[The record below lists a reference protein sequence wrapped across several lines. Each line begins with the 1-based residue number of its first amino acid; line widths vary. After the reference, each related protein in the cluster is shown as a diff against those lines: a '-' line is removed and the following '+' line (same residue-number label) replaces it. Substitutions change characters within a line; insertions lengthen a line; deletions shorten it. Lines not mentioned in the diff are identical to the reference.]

1 MKKVFI
7 VYVFLMAGIQ
17 SFAQPY
23 TIYGTIKDTLSG
35 ESLFSTS
42 IFIDETRLGTT
53 SNAYGFYSVS
63 LAPGTYNI
71 SFSYLGYTTIRKHI
85 VLTGNIQLD
94 IKLMPKNTELET
106 VVISGVKSNVETYN
120 TSKNEISV
128 ARIKT
133 ITAAGGE
140 PDVLKSL
147 QLMPGIQAANEG
159 AANLYVRGGSYDQNL
174 ILLDEAPVYNPV
186 HALGFFS
193 TFNTD
198 AIKDV
203 TVMKGAFPAQY
214 GGRLSS
220 VVDITMREGNYN
232 KTQVSAGIGLIASH
246 LTIEGPI
253 LKGKASYLVSGRY
266 SYAGQMLNFMGGTVG
281 RDILHHYKMNNF
293 NDKNKIWFYDL
304 NAKVNYQINDKN
316 HVYLSYYSGHDSFNC
331 YSLNN
336 RNVLDWGNFT
346 STLRWNHVFT
356 NKLFSNFTFYNSR
369 YNYSSAISED
379 IRNYKWKSDIQE
391 TGLKADFTY
400 YLNQN
405 NNIKSGVAAI
415 YHRFSPGTIY
425 PNDTTSIIIPFSLDE
440 KRSFEISGYLSN
452 DQVISPK
459 LSVNYGLRYNLFLNM
474 GPGTVYKYNED
485 MTSVTDSAVYGKNE
499 IINSYGGLEPRFSV
513 RYKLGE
519 QTAVKLAYAYTK
531 QYLHLLSNSTVGLP
545 TDTWLPPDSYIKP
558 QSSQQLVLGFY
569 QTLYQN
575 NLELSIETYY
585 KTLQN
590 IVDYKD
596 NADLFLNKH
605 IETQLLHGKGYS
617 YGLETMLE
625 KKKGKLSGWI
635 AYTLAKTQ
643 YQIDGVNNNSYYS
656 PRYDIRNNI
665 TVTGNYRL
673 NKAWMFSTT
682 FKYASG
688 GFVTVPDQ
696 MFIIDGASFY
706 TYSSRNNYKLPAYH
720 RLDFSVY
727 FNPRKNEHRHM
738 KSEWVLSVVNVYS
751 RRNIYSLTI
760 QTSQTYEL
768 SGAYKMYLYGIL
780 PTISYNIKF

>member
-1 MKKVFI
+1 MKKGYILFI
-7 VYVFLMAGIQ
+7 FLSVVMQ
-17 SFAQPY
+17 SIAQQY
-23 TIYGTIKDTLSG
+23 TIHGTIKDTLSG
-35 ESLFSTS
+35 ESLFGTS
-42 IFIDETRLGTT
+42 IFISETQQGTT

-71 SFSYLGYTTIRKHI
+71 TFSYLGYNAIRKHI

-94 IKLMPKNTELET
+94 INLVFKNTELET
-106 VVISGVKSNVETYN
+106 VVISGVKSNVNTHN

-128 ARIKT
+128 ARIKS
-133 ITAAGGE
+133 ITSAGGE

-159 AANLYVRGGSYDQNL
+159 TANLFVRGGSYDQNL

-232 KTQVSAGIGLIASH
+232 KTEVSAGIGLVASH
-246 LTIEGPI
+246 LTVEGPI

-266 SYAGQMLNFMGGTVG
+266 SYAGQMLNFLGGTVG
-281 RDILHHYKMNNF
+281 SELLQNYSLRNF
-293 NDKNKIWFYDL
+293 NDENKIWFYDL
-304 NAKVNYQINDKN
+304 NAKVNYKINTKN
-316 HVYLSYYSGHDSFNC
+316 HVYLSFYSGHDSFYC
-331 YSLNN
+331 YTLNN
-336 RNVLDWGNFT
+336 QNELDWGNFT

-369 YNYSSAISED
+369 YNYSSAIRED

-391 TGLKADFTY
+391 IGLKTDFTY

-405 NNIKSGVAAI
+405 NNIKAGIAAI
-415 YHRFSPGTIY
+415 YHRFNPGSIY
-425 PNDTTSIIIPFSLDE
+425 PNDSTSIITPFILDE
-440 KRSFEISGYLSN
+440 KRSFEISGYLGN
-452 DQVISPK
+452 DQIILPK
-459 LSVNYGLRYNLFLNM
+459 LSVNYGVRYNLFLNL
-474 GPGTVYKYNED
+474 GPKSVYEYNED
-485 MTSVTDSAVYGKNE
+485 MTSVIDSTVYGRNE
-499 IINSYGGLEPRFSV
+499 IINSYGGMEPRLSF
-513 RYKLGE
+513 RYKLSDYK
-519 QTAVKLAYAYTK
+519 AVKLAYAYTK

-558 QSSQQLVLGFY
+558 QSSHQAVLGYY
-569 QTLYQN
+569 QTLHHED
-575 NLELSIETYY
+575 LELSIETYY

-643 YQIDGVNNNSYYS
+643 YQINGVNKNSYYS

-673 NKAWMFSTT
+673 SKAWMFSTT
-682 FKYASG
+682 FKFASG

-696 MFIIDGASFY
+696 IFTVDGASFF

-727 FNPRKNEHRHM
+727 FNPKKNDHRHM
-738 KSEWVLSVVNVYS
+738 KSEWVLSVVNVYNHK
-751 RRNIYSLTI
+751 NIYSLSV
-760 QTSQTYEL
+760 QTSSVYDT
-768 SGAYKMYLYGIL
+768 SKAYKMYLYGML

>member
-1 MKKVFI
+1 MKKGYFLF
-7 VYVFLMAGIQ
+7 VFLMVVMQ
-17 SFAQPY
+17 SFAQRY

-35 ESLFSTS
+35 ESLFGTS
-42 IFIDETRLGTT
+42 IYIDEIQQGTT

-63 LAPGTYNI
+63 LSPGNYNI
-71 SFSYLGYTTIRKHI
+71 TFSYLGYTAVKRQVQLI
-85 VLTGNIQLD
+85 GNIQLD
-94 IKLMPKNTELET
+94 IKLVPANTVLET
-106 VVISGVKSNVETYN
+106 VLISGVKTNVNTYN
-120 TSKNEISV
+120 SSKNEISV
-128 ARIKT
+128 ARIK
-133 ITAAGGE
+133 IIPSAGGE

-198 AIKDV
+198 ALKDV

-266 SYAGQMLNFMGGTVG
+266 SYAGQMLNFLGGTVG
-281 RDILHHYKMNNF
+281 RDLLHKYSLNNF

-316 HVYLSYYSGHDSFNC
+316 HVYLSYYSGHDSFYCN
-331 YSLNN
+331 SLSKQ
-336 RNVLDWGNFT
+336 NVLDWGNFT

-369 YNYSSAISED
+369 YNYSSSINKD

-405 NNIKSGVAAI
+405 NNIKSGIAAI
-415 YHRFSPGTIY
+415 YHRFKPGSIF

-452 DQVISPK
+452 DQIISQK
-459 LSVNYGLRYNLFLNM
+459 LTINYGIRYNLFLNL
-474 GPGTVYKYNED
+474 GPGTVYKNNGD
-485 MTSVTDSAVYGKNE
+485 MTSVTDSSVYGKNE
-499 IINSYGGLEPRFSV
+499 IINYYGGLEPRLSI
-513 RYKLGE
+513 RYKPGE
-519 QTAVKLAYAYTK
+519 QTAFKLAYAYTK

-545 TDTWLPPDSYIKP
+545 TDTWLPPDSYLKP
-558 QSSQQLVLGFY
+558 QSSQQVVLGIY
-569 QTLYQN
+569 RTLHQN

-643 YQIDGVNNNSYYS
+643 YKVDGVNRSSYYS

-665 TVTGNYRL
+665 TITGNYRL
-673 NKAWMFSTT
+673 NKTWLFSTT
-682 FKYASG
+682 FKFASG

-696 MFIIDGASFY
+696 MFTVDGASFY

-720 RLDFSVY
+720 RLDISLY

-738 KSEWVLSVVNVYS
+738 KSEWVLSVVNVYN
-751 RRNIYSLTI
+751 RKNIYTLSV
-760 QTSQTYEL
+760 QTNESQGKSE
-768 SGAYKMYLYGIL
+768 AYKMYLYGIL
-780 PTISYNIKF
+780 PTISYNVKF